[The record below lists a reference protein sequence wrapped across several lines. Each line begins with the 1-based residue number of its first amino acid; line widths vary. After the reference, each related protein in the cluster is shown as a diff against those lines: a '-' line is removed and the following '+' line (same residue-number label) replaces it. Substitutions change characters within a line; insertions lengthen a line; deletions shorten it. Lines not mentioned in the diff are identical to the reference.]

1 MYGENIVYT
10 QTVPVSTLVNGLND
24 VRLNEPVEIPVNT
37 DVLVGFIMSYTSSTP
52 HPLGCFESEDHTGLG
67 DLISS
72 SGSSGYW
79 YSLHTKFKSDYCW
92 YIRAI
97 LASPDVTLSAKAESL
112 ATVKYNV
119 YCDGSRVAHVARTRG
134 TIKNAQDGKYYVTA
148 VSGDGESGESNAVVV
163 NRSSGIDDI
172 KADGVAVNYEPG
184 TGMLVIGAEA
194 DVEIYSASG
203 SLVASDHGSSISV
216 AGLGAGVYTVRVSA
230 GDGVTVHKFVK

>member
-1 MYGENIVYT
+1 M
-10 QTVPVSTLVNGLND
+10 
-24 VRLNEPVEIPVNT
+24 
-37 DVLVGFIMSYTSSTP
+37 
-52 HPLGCFESEDHTGLG
+52 
-67 DLISS
+67 
-72 SGSSGYW
+72 
-79 YSLHTKFKSDYCW
+79 
-92 YIRAI
+92 
-97 LASPDVTLSAKAESL
+97 
-112 ATVKYNV
+112 
-119 YCDGSRVAHVARTRG
+119 
-134 TIKNAQDGKYYVTA
+134 TA